1 MRVTCAPLLNSA
13 DVRREGAKELKDYD
27 LLVPNVELAT
37 GSAPEFLPGVPPTT
51 LAQTLSTKVFSLLHT
66 SRLVD
71 AQDLR
76 IWYKQPS
83 LQEDDRMDEDGNDDE
98 DADDEQSE
106 LKAYWTLYI
115 DVLFISFDGNPFD
128 AAWAAIVA
136 ALRDTKLPRAWWD
149 ADREIVICSRSEE
162 MPLNISGL
170 PVACSAAIFTEKE
183 AEKASQGKHWVLV
196 DPDRLEESLCDEVIT
211 MVVDK
216 SGGQTRIRNLSKSGG
231 TIIGPQLL
239 RDFTNL
245 AGARW
250 EEFRKAIQ

>member
-1 MRVTCAPLLNSA
+1 
-13 DVRREGAKELKDYD
+13 
-27 LLVPNVELAT
+27 
-37 GSAPEFLPGVPPTT
+37 
-51 LAQTLSTKVFSLLHT
+51 
-66 SRLVD
+66 
-71 AQDLR
+71 
-76 IWYKQPS
+76 
-83 LQEDDRMDEDGNDDE
+83 MDEDGNDDE